1 MDQFIQQL
9 LRDQDVPEDLDP
21 EVRTQLVSELTS
33 RASDFL
39 NARLID
45 AMSDETVEHFS
56 AMLDDESTTPEQ
68 VQNFIATNVPDKD
81 RVIASALAEFR
92 VLYLGDRA

>member
-1 MDQFIQQL
+1 MEQFIQQL

-21 EVRTQLVSELTS
+21 EVRVQLVSELTS

-45 AMSDETVEHFS
+45 AMSDETVEHFNT
-56 AMLDDESTTPEQ
+56 MLDDDSTTPEQ
-68 VQNFIATNVPDKD
+68 VQNFITTNVSNKD
-81 RVIASALAEFR
+81 QVIARALAEFR
-92 VLYLGDRA
+92 MLYLGDRA